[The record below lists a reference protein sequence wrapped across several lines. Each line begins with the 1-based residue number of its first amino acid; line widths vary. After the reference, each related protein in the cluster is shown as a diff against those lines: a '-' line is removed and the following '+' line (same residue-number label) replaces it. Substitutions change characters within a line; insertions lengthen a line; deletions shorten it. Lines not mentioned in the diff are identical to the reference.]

1 VLVSIAYRFDKKDTD
16 RDGIADEKDACPT
29 QPGSVKM
36 NSDIDG
42 DEICDNDDSCPD
54 VAGLAKFA
62 PAASNATEKGCQ

>member
-1 VLVSIAYRFDKKDTD
+1 
-16 RDGIADEKDACPT
+16 
-29 QPGSVKM
+29 M

-62 PAASNATEKGCQ
+62 PAASNATEKGCQQNRRVDVKAFRQ